1 MKTKHDIS
9 DKEAELLRYIIDCK
23 ELGYTPTIN
32 EMINDLGIARSKG
45 TIAYYLQELERFG
58 YISKQDR
65 LARRIR
71 VIRRA

>member
-1 MKTKHDIS
+1 VKTKSDIS
-9 DKEAELLRYIIDCK
+9 YKEAQLLRYIQDCQ

-32 EMINDLGIARSKG
+32 EMIDDLGIARSKG
-45 TIAYYLQELERFG
+45 TVAYYLSELEKFG
-58 YISKQDR
+58 YITRQDR

>member
-1 MKTKHDIS
+1 VKTKNDIS
-9 DKEAELLRYIIDCK
+9 YKEAELLRYIQDCQ

-32 EMINDLGIARSKG
+32 EMINDLGIASSKA
-45 TIAYYLQELERFG
+45 TISHYLTQLEKFG
-58 YISKQDR
+58 YITRQDR